1 MTCEKLKDI
10 ISQDEAGRNQ
20 EACLLHIKE
29 CDKCRALYGKL
40 YGLMANMK
48 TTKEKIP
55 SGFTDRVMAK
65 VTGLKAPVNYNYW
78 KAATAALALLVIVTG
93 GLLVIEKNKSGE
105 VAVEF
110 SLAMPEAESVSIA
123 GDFNGWDASNAKLIK
138 KNGVWTATI
147 KVKPGRYQYAFVVNE
162 GKWLPDPNALKF
174 VDSGFGG
181 KNSIIEVDKL

>member
-10 ISQDEAGRNQ
+10 ISRDEAGRNDRD
-20 EACLLHIKE
+20 CLLHLRE
-29 CDKCRALYGKL
+29 CEKCRELYGKL
-40 YGLMANMK
+40 FGLIDNLK
-48 TTKEKIP
+48 DNKEKVS
-55 SGFTDRVMAK
+55 SGFTDRVMDK
-65 VTGLKAPVNYNYW
+65 VTELKAPVNYNYW
-78 KAATAALALLVIVTG
+78 KAATVSLAFLFIVTG